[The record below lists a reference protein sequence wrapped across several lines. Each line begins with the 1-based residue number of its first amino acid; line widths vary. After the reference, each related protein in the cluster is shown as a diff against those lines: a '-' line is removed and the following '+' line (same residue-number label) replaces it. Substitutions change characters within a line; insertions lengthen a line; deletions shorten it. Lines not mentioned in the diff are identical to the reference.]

1 MVEAVLWC
9 SFGSVK
15 SANMFKIEKN
25 SAHWIRDIAPQ
36 ANQYVT
42 FCCLAE
48 LLSVTF

>member
-1 MVEAVLWC
+1 MRLG
-9 SFGSVK
+9 FGESG
-15 SANMFKIEKN
+15 SMFKIEKN